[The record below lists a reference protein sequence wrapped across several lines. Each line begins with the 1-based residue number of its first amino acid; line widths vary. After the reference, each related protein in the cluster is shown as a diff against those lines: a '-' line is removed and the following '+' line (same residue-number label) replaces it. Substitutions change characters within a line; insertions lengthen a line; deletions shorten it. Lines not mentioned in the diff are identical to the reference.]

1 MVDGRLGK
9 HACRVI
15 SLSSVLHFLPRVL
28 VFFRFSRPSLIPL
41 CSQAHIH
48 DLLSLSRSGWTFG
61 TRSVCLF
68 SLARGLMIGSLGFRF
83 EFRAGV
89 YGVGLWKNGG
99 KEATLLLFAS
109 AVDRGFSTL
118 LWGLNRM

>member
-1 MVDGRLGK
+1 MIFCHSRDLVG
-9 HACRVI
+9 
-15 SLSSVLHFLPRVL
+15 LSERVL
-28 VFFRFSRPSLIPL
+28 F
-41 CSQAHIH
+41 A
-48 DLLSLSRSGWTFG
+48 
-61 TRSVCLF
+61 LF
-68 SLARGLMIGSLGFRF
+68 SLVRGLMVGSLSFRF

-118 LWGLNRM
+118 LWDLNRM